1 MLGNLARMTTFR
13 HPRRSGIRS
22 GRRSAP
28 LAVALAVTVIGLL
41 TACGGGDQDPAAAGG
56 TATGA
61 PGSTGDSGV
70 ASIVGSTAPDA
81 SPSSPAERPLI
92 RPDTSPAEEQRLYDV
107 YQRCLED
114 NGLPKPARLPEG
126 GGDTPMAAAGPE
138 SAEEQAAAR
147 KAAEACAS
155 LEPEATWE
163 RSLRLDPE
171 YPDKLRAWAKCLQDR
186 GVDAFVDGD
195 YLSLTD
201 GLPPGNEIKECEAE
215 VFIEG

>member
-1 MLGNLARMTTFR
+1 MTTFR

-41 TACGGGDQDPAAAGG
+41 TACGGDGQDPAAAGG

-61 PGSTGDSGV
+61 SGSTGDSGV

-81 SPSSPAERPLI
+81 SPSPPAERPLI
-92 RPDTSPAEEQRLYDV
+92 RPDTSPEEEQRLYDV

-114 NGLPKPARLPEG
+114 NGLPKPARVPEG
-126 GGDTPMAAAGPE
+126 GGDSPMAAAGPE

-155 LEPEATWE
+155 LEPEELWE
-163 RSLRLDPE
+163 RSMRLDPT
-171 YPDKLRAWAKCLQDR
+171 YRDKLQVWVKCLQDR
-186 GVDAFVDGD
+186 GVDAYAEGD
-195 YLSLTD
+195 SLMLND
-201 GLPPGNEIKECEAE
+201 GLPPGNEIEECEAE
-215 VFIEG
+215 AFIEG

>member
-1 MLGNLARMTTFR
+1 MTTFR

-28 LAVALAVTVIGLL
+28 LAVALAVTAIGLL
-41 TACGGGDQDPAAAGG
+41 AACGGDGQDPAAAGG

-61 PGSTGDSGV
+61 SGSTGDGGV
-70 ASIVGSTAPDA
+70 ATIVGSTAPDA
-81 SPSSPAERPLI
+81 SPSPSAERPLI
-92 RPDTSPAEEQRLYDV
+92 RPDTSPEEEQRLYDV
-107 YQRCLED
+107 YQQCLED
-114 NGLPKPARLPEG
+114 NGLPTHVRVPQDS
-126 GGDTPMAAAGPE
+126 GDSPLAAGAPE
-138 SAEEQAAAR
+138 TAEEQAAAR
-147 KAAEACAS
+147 RAAEACAS

-201 GLPPGNEIKECEAE
+201 GLPPGNEIKECEAK